1 MLPPS
6 SGGEGALIL
15 RGGQKGVTPILEGY
29 LVGSECGLFAI
40 CTNFAFKSP
49 DRRIIGRAM
58 ARWKALEL

>member
-1 MLPPS
+1 MNRHEQRAPAAA
-6 SGGEGALIL
+6 GAAAMPHYVENVGI
-15 RGGQKGVTPILEGY
+15 Y

-49 DRRIIGRAM
+49 DRIIIGRAM